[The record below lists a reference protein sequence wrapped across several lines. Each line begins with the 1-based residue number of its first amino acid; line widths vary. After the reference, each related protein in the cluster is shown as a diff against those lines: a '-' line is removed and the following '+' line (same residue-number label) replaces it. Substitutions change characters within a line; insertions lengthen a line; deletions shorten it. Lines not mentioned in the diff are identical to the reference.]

1 MVDRLSKAGREIH
14 PLEGKGYPLRIR
26 TIAIPSTPSGA
37 VSFSAFLFGLGV
49 RRGCIHPVSRPPL
62 IAVRSS
68 ALLFVG
74 SFAVPVLHSS
84 TPMLYYR
91 SCIGLWCCR
100 APPLSGAL
108 CKEISV
114 IYDGKSVARSGVLC
128 KGISVTCNGKTQRL
142 FWAFRNSCVTD
153 FHFRSDKKIRVW
165 RWVAPARSRESTPPL
180 YIPAYAYLPAFLF
193 AYQKRALGGYFSPR
207 RDGGYG
213 GEAGVPPT
221 YHAWVA
227 KHTRPL
233 MTQP

>member
-1 MVDRLSKAGREIH
+1 MAVFRCDAFLVQARPKALLRPRSNSGGVFLWRQLAEKDPILTHRRGLKAAARGGYEWGYRL
-14 PLEGKGYPLRIR
+14 
-26 TIAIPSTPSGA
+26 PSTPSGA
-37 VSFSAFLFGLGV
+37 VRFSAFLFGLGV
-49 RRGCIHPVSRPPL
+49 RGGRIHPVSRPPL

-74 SFAVPVLHSS
+74 SFAIPVLHSI

-142 FWAFRNSCVTD
+142 FGRSVT
-153 FHFRSDKKIRVW
+153 
-165 RWVAPARSRESTPPL
+165 VA
-180 YIPAYAYLPAFLF
+180 
-193 AYQKRALGGYFSPR
+193 
-207 RDGGYG
+207 
-213 GEAGVPPT
+213 
-221 YHAWVA
+221 
-227 KHTRPL
+227 
-233 MTQP
+233 

>member
-1 MVDRLSKAGREIH
+1 
-14 PLEGKGYPLRIR
+14 
-26 TIAIPSTPSGA
+26 
-37 VSFSAFLFGLGV
+37 
-49 RRGCIHPVSRPPL
+49 
-62 IAVRSS
+62 
-68 ALLFVG
+68 
-74 SFAVPVLHSS
+74 
-84 TPMLYYR
+84 MLYYR

-114 IYDGKSVARSGVLC
+114 AGDANAIARFEPLCKGISVIYDGKSVARSVVLC

-165 RWVAPARSRESTPPL
+165 RWVAPARSRESTHSPCIYPPMP
-180 YIPAYAYLPAFLF
+180 IYLRFCSHIKKEL
-193 AYQKRALGGYFSPR
+193 LGGISAQGAMGATGAREGDSP
-207 RDGGYG
+207 
-213 GEAGVPPT
+213 T
-221 YHAWVA
+221 HHARAA

>member
-1 MVDRLSKAGREIH
+1 MSAACRKRPHTDTQKGSKSRGTRR
-14 PLEGKGYPLRIR
+14 LRIGA
-26 TIAIPSTPSGA
+26 IAIPSTPSGA
-37 VSFSAFLFGLGV
+37 VRFSAFLFGLGV
-49 RRGCIHPVSRPPL
+49 RRGCIHSVSRPPP

-114 IYDGKSVARSGVLC
+114 AGDANAIARFKPLC

-165 RWVAPARSRESTPPL
+165 RWVAPAGSGESTPPHIYPHMPIYL
-180 YIPAYAYLPAFLF
+180 RFCSHIKKELLGGIPAQARRGLRRGQGYPPHPSRAGSEAY
-193 AYQKRALGGYFSPR
+193 
-207 RDGGYG
+207 
-213 GEAGVPPT
+213 
-221 YHAWVA
+221 
-227 KHTRPL
+227 
-233 MTQP
+233 

>member
-1 MVDRLSKAGREIH
+1 MFLWRQLAEKDPILTHRRGLKAAARGGYEWGYRL
-14 PLEGKGYPLRIR
+14 
-26 TIAIPSTPSGA
+26 PSTPSGA

-49 RRGCIHPVSRPPL
+49 RGGRVHSVSRPPP
-62 IAVRSS
+62 IAVQPP
-68 ALLFVG
+68 ALLFVC

-165 RWVAPARSRESTPPL
+165 RWVAPAGSGESTPP

-193 AYQKRALGGYFSPR
+193 AYQKRALGGYSSPSAE
-207 RDGGYG
+207 GATEG
-213 GEAGVPPT
+213 AGVPSPPI
-221 YHAWVA
+221 
-227 KHTRPL
+227 TRG
-233 MTQP
+233 

>member
-1 MVDRLSKAGREIH
+1 
-14 PLEGKGYPLRIR
+14 
-26 TIAIPSTPSGA
+26 
-37 VSFSAFLFGLGV
+37 
-49 RRGCIHPVSRPPL
+49 
-62 IAVRSS
+62 
-68 ALLFVG
+68 
-74 SFAVPVLHSS
+74 
-84 TPMLYYR
+84 MLYYR

-114 IYDGKSVARSGVLC
+114 IHDGKSVARSGVLC
-128 KGISVTCNGKTQRL
+128 KGISVSRNAKPQRPIA
-142 FWAFRNSCVTD
+142 AFRDSSVTD
-153 FHFRSDKKIRVW
+153 LHFRSDKKIRVW
-165 RWVAPARSRESTPPL
+165 RWVTPARSRESTPPL

-213 GEAGVPPT
+213 GGRGTLPT
-221 YHAWVA
+221 HHARVA